1 LLRVAA
7 ECLRARNRTRRLG
20 DSAGR
25 RRPGG
30 PAACPVKRGPVAVVA
45 VAPLRRGERSTLAA
59 VPPRPPSLSLPPRGA
74 FHTAPSPGGPGS
86 RCRHDAAPPP
96 TPTRTDGTGTRS
108 KPPRRTRDKKVF
120 FLLTSD
126 RLTALII
133 TRRFRL
139 RVIVVRS
146 AGASAT
152 RPPPPPQLLPASPRL
167 PFLELKAPFVRSFV
181 RCEPPASASRRRL
194 PRRRCRCRCR
204 LGVPVAVAGRPPP
217 PQVASARQRLLTW
230 LSPPRRVVPRAR
242 PPARH
247 GPINPLALPPRFVPH
262 RTHRPDRA
270 RDRQSTTPHATPHPS
285 PASLSLSLSHL
296 RPSTCRLAATRVHAG
311 RPAKI

>member
-152 RPPPPPQLLPASPRL
+152 RPPPPPPQLLPASPRL
-167 PFLELKAPFVRSFV
+167 PFLELEAPSFVRSFV
-181 RCEPPASASRRRL
+181 RSLRAA
-194 PRRRCRCRCR
+194 R
-204 LGVPVAVAGRPPP
+204 LGVAAPATPPP
-217 PQVASARQRLLTW
+217 MPM
-230 LSPPRRVVPRAR
+230 PPRRSSRGRRSPTTTTSRECATETVDLVESAAPGRAAR
-242 PPARH
+242 PPAR
-247 GPINPLALPPRFVPH
+247 PPRPYKSSRPAASVRSASNSPPRSSPRQTKHHTTRHPPPVP
-262 RTHRPDRA
+262 
-270 RDRQSTTPHATPHPS
+270 SF
-285 PASLSLSLSHL
+285 SLSLSHL